1 MKKLKGVF
9 KKLIITYLIIY
20 ITLSSS
26 TSCFARGYDAQCG
39 EYASQWAIDYVE
51 KYASKSSYSQSTLG
65 TMNGKA
71 ICKWSGGTHGSGT
84 FYGCCTCFVHWIYYN
99 SLGINIYDYGFS
111 PKSDTAYSNLKGGN
125 EYFDDVSGQTLQA
138 GDILIVNGHAEMYAG
153 DGKHANFGSTPMKIH
168 NACSRMTPG
177 RGSAIAVRLKNSVDV
192 NPAGTVSVGDDFQEE
207 NLSIYDENGFIYSG
221 IAKIEGYKG
230 SQPFGKWIISSILEI
245 LDYLVGILTLGIRI
259 VIVGW
264 TAIIERFVVDGIV
277 NAITG
282 VKDERVDGWEKDPNT
297 IDEIDRTIVEE
308 EQTQS
313 QATGNPGDENYIS
326 EGMQSIADIG
336 GKVQLNTSSKA
347 NVTIE
352 NIVYNKIPILD
363 INFFNFESAG
373 GAVIDENGIIY
384 IIKINVAMWYYTFR
398 CIAIVIM
405 LLILIWAGIQI
416 AFSNIADN
424 KTLYKQILI
433 DWLGGFVRI
442 FVIAYMIYAII
453 TLNEAL
459 INLIIPKFEDG
470 TEISLYE
477 SVRSK
482 AYEIKATTGFA
493 GMVMYIILVYY
504 AIRFLLVYSKRYLI
518 VTILALLSSFIGVA
532 YALEKIN
539 SRGKGKGAIY
549 KNFCKDFTYS
559 VTLQTMHALIYTI
572 FIKIIL
578 KLTEVSIIGIFLA
591 FIFLRYMLKMDPIL
605 REIFGL
611 TGGKNTA
618 KLSVDELA
626 PKIAL
631 IKAIENKA
639 KNVTKS
645 YGNFLGNKFGTPI
658 ANAAGNAGQRIS
670 SMRNNIYS
678 GPAVQRGTITGVANQ
693 QEEEQRRKEKEEK
706 QKARQAVL
714 NQMATGVSIGKNAA
728 LTALKGATVLPLLI
742 VETKLGIE
750 MLSSTLSSRDKL
762 LKTINSAREQKM
774 IPKTMPSGTRLK
786 LKGIRP
792 RNQRAANGIMNR
804 LRTFGIDFHSQQQI
818 QQQQQQQ
825 QGTPGTKTNTKR
837 KETTINNPVAEKKKQ
852 ELKTKI
858 NINNL
863 KLATGGKD
871 VSEIL
876 DSNEE
881 NSIELATAYSE
892 ILAQARKTEQ
902 EIEQEYKEL
911 IGKIDEQIAS
921 SENIDPVFIKKL
933 QEKKAK
939 ELSRT
944 AYILSQP
951 LSERDIYK
959 AIQNYKSAEPMFNEK
974 ADTIP
979 QRDIEGIAKEI
990 NKVLREKGQEIQM
1003 SKQFIEKV
1011 QRELTES
1018 RRKDKSEKVIH
1029 IAGQDMTPKAED
1041 QTLKEKVKSVNTE
1054 DRNNAYSISNP
1065 NAPKENSSQGGESS
1079 IEHLVRN
1086 IRNASKES
1094 SSKSTQTASARVLQF
1109 TKKLEYLESLSMQ
1122 ASEITGEEIYN
1133 IEDILKR
1140 LENL

>member
-1 MKKLKGVF
+1 MTGVQTCA
-9 KKLIITYLIIY
+9 LPIY

-39 EYASQWAIDYVE
+39 EYASQWAIDYVA
-51 KYASKSSYSQSTLG
+51 KYASKSTYSQTTLG
-65 TMNGKA
+65 SMNGKA
-71 ICKWSGGTHGSGT
+71 TCKWSGGTHGSGT

-99 SLGINIYDYGFS
+99 SLGVNIYDYGFS

-125 EYFDDVSGQTLQA
+125 AYFDDVSGQTLQA

-153 DGKHANFGSTPMKIH
+153 NGKHANFGSTPMNVH

-177 RGSAIAVRLKNSVDV
+177 QGSAIAVRLKNSVDV
-192 NPAGTVSVGDDFQEE
+192 NPAGTVSVGDDFQDE

-230 SQPFGKWIISSILEI
+230 SPPFGKWIISSILEI

-264 TAIIERFVVDGIV
+264 TAIIERFVIDGIV
-277 NAITG
+277 NSVTG
-282 VKDERVDGWEKDPNT
+282 VTDERVDGWEKDPNT
-297 IDEIDRTIVEE
+297 IDEIDGTVVEE
-308 EQTQS
+308 EKTQS
-313 QATGNPGDENYIS
+313 QATGTPGDENYIS
-326 EGMQSIADIG
+326 EGMQTIADIG
-336 GKVQLNTSSKA
+336 GKVQLKTSSKA

-373 GAVIDENGIIY
+373 GSVIDENGIIY
-384 IIKINVAMWYYTFR
+384 IIKTNVAMWYYIFR
-398 CIAIVIM
+398 VVAIVIM
-405 LLILIWAGIQI
+405 LLVLIYLGIQI
-416 AFSNIADN
+416 AITSITDKKAI
-424 KTLYKQILI
+424 YKQMLI
-433 DWLGGFVRI
+433 DWLVGFVII
-442 FVIAYMIYAII
+442 FGVEYMMYAII
-453 TLNEAL
+453 TINEWL

-504 AIRFLLVYSKRYLI
+504 AIRFLLVYFKRYLI
-518 VTILALLSSFIGVA
+518 VTILALVASFIGVA

-539 SRGKGKGAIY
+539 GKGKAKGARW
-549 KNFCKDFTYS
+549 KNFTKDFTYS
-559 VTLQTMHALIYTI
+559 VSLQTMHALIYTI
-572 FIKIIL
+572 FIQIIL
-578 KLTEVSIIGIFLA
+578 KLTETSIIGIFIA
-591 FIFLRYMLKMDPIL
+591 FIFLRYMIKMDPIL

-631 IKAIENKA
+631 A
-639 KNVTKS
+639 KGIGKEAKKVTKS
-645 YGNFLGNKFGTPI
+645 YGNFLENKFGVPI
-658 ANAAGNAGQRIS
+658 VNAAGNVGQRIS

-678 GPAVQRGTITGVANQ
+678 GSAVQGRTINGVANQ
-693 QEEEQRRKEKEEK
+693 QDEQQRRKEREEK
-706 QKARQAVL
+706 KKARQAIL
-714 NQMATGVSIGKNAA
+714 NQMATGVSIGKDAA
-728 LTALKGATVLPLLI
+728 LTALKGATVVPLLI
-742 VETKLGIE
+742 VETNLGVE
-750 MLSSTLSSRDKL
+750 MLSSTLSSREKI
-762 LKTINSAREQKM
+762 LKTINSAIEQKM
-774 IPKTMPSGTRLK
+774 IPKTMPIGSRLK
-786 LKGIRP
+786 LKGIQP
-792 RNQRAANGIMNR
+792 RNQRAANRIINR
-804 LRTFGIDFHSQQQI
+804 LRTFGIDFHSQQL
-818 QQQQQQQ
+818 QQRQ
-825 QGTPGTKTNTKR
+825 QGTSGTQTNTKR
-837 KETTINNPVAEKKKQ
+837 TKTTINNQEVAKRKQ

-863 KLATGGKD
+863 KLATSGKD
-871 VSEIL
+871 ISEIL

-881 NSIELATAYSE
+881 NSIEIATAYSQ
-892 ILAQARKTEQ
+892 ILAQAQKAEQ
-902 EIEQEYKEL
+902 EIEQEYKEI

-921 SENIDPVFIKKL
+921 AENIDPVFIKKL

-990 NKVLREKGQEIQM
+990 NKVLSAKGQEIQM
-1003 SKQFIEKV
+1003 SKEFIEKV
-1011 QRELTES
+1011 QKELTES
-1018 RRKDKSEKVIH
+1018 RRKDKAEKVIH
-1029 IAGQDMTPKAED
+1029 VAGQDMTPRAED
-1041 QTLKEKVKSVNTE
+1041 QTLKENVRRVNTE
-1054 DRNNAYSISNP
+1054 DRENAYSTSNP
-1065 NAPKENSSQGGESS
+1065 NAPKANSKSGESS
-1079 IEHLVRN
+1079 IEHLVKN
-1086 IRNASKES
+1086 IRNASKDS
-1094 SSKSTQTASARVLQF
+1094 SSKDTQATPIRVLQF
-1109 TKKLEYLESLSMQ
+1109 TKNLEYLESLSMQ
-1122 ASEITGEEIYN
+1122 ASEITGEELYN